1 MYGCGAFPGGDGK
14 ETSQSHWR
22 LGPSGLH
29 GKGQRIGVQTSVAKE
44 SLKEFDLRN
53 TPSLEESVRHSDIVY
68 NLIGRDYPTK
78 SV

>member
-1 MYGCGAFPGGDGK
+1 MYGCGAFPGGDGQ
-14 ETSQSHWR
+14 ETSQSYWR
-22 LGPSGLH
+22 LGPSRVH
-29 GKGQRIGVQTSVAKE
+29 GKGRGMGEKTSAAKK